1 MSLNP
6 TYWTLDGSYYAR
18 LLYLKLFLVE
28 KLTTQVLLGRD
39 IVRLVLRY
47 KIYLCH
53 AIVQVDGRGL
63 RLCHASQGLVL

>member
-47 KIYLCH
+47 KIYVWVGSVVKCL
-53 AIVQVDGRGL
+53 GL
-63 RLCHASQGLVL
+63 